1 MYCLRIGCDHGQVII
16 HDLRSNTPSRV
27 FNLNTIINNNNNDNN
42 SNNSSS
48 KRGICCL
55 STMSSG
61 NNNSISTGSYD
72 YIYNSGNGNTD
83 SSMTAVVGGDKLIAG
98 CTNGYVT
105 VFEPFH
111 QMIYTNNKLHS
122 DDIRSVQILPSSSSS
137 SSNHQFHDNNIISSP
152 RFNQHESYQL
162 LTSSYDGTAMIWN
175 MLTNQQTNEYKFYG
189 KPKILKGHSDKVL
202 QAIPVFHLNKSR
214 QGSRGSSSGGGR
226 RNSMVDVI
234 TTAADGKVLLWT
246 VGSS

>member
-1 MYCLRIGCDHGQVII
+1 MRIGCDHGQVII

-27 FNLNTIINNNNNDNN
+27 FNLNTIINNNNNNN
-42 SNNSSS
+42 NINNNNNSSS

-55 STMSSG
+55 STI
-61 NNNSISTGSYD
+61 NNNNIISSCSSYD
-72 YIYNSGNGNTD
+72 YIYNGGNGNID
-83 SSMTAVVGGDKLIAG
+83 SSSNKLIAG

-111 QMIYTNNKLHS
+111 QLIYTNNKLHS
-122 DDIRSVQILPSSSSS
+122 DDIRSVHILPSSSSS
-137 SSNHQFHDNNIISSP
+137 SSSSHHHHNQYHDNNIISSP

-175 MLTNQQTNEYKFYG
+175 MLTNQQANEYKFYG

-202 QAIPVFHLNKSR
+202 QAIPVFRSQSSSSR
-214 QGSRGSSSGGGR
+214 SSSGRTNGGR
-226 RNSMVDVI
+226 GVDVI

-246 VGSS
+246 TGAS

>member
-16 HDLRSNTPSRV
+16 HDLRSSTPSRV
-27 FNLNTIINNNNNDNN
+27 FNLNNIINNNNNDN
-42 SNNSSS
+42 NNSSS

-61 NNNSISTGSYD
+61 NNINNNNSINTGTYD
-72 YIYNSGNGNTD
+72 YIYSNSNGNID
-83 SSMTAVVGGDKLIAG
+83 SSLTDKLIAG

-122 DDIRSVQILPSSSSS
+122 DDIRSVHILPSSSSS
-137 SSNHQFHDNNIISSP
+137 SNHPHQFHDNNIISSP

-189 KPKILKGHSDKVL
+189 KPKILKGHTDKVL

-214 QGSRGSSSGGGR
+214 QGSRGSSS
-226 RNSMVDVI
+226 VDVI

-246 VGSS
+246 AGSS